1 MEISRGFEAARTPD
15 PFFVFRAEKGT
26 AQMAI
31 SEIEAAAGRDP
42 SAGDGELVAAAQ
54 RGDRAA
60 FSMLVERYQGLVF
73 GYLRARV
80 LQASDAE
87 DLAQEVFL
95 RSYSARARFDTS
107 AMVGPWLIGIARNL
121 LHEHVRKTKRRR
133 EVAWTEICLELEAQE
148 SSQSQQ
154 YDEWLARLPEC
165 LESLGPSARQA
176 IDLKYNARMRLAEIG
191 ARLRRSEGAAKLL
204 MFRARQALRK
214 CLERR
219 QEPRS

>member
-1 MEISRGFEAARTPD
+1 
-15 PFFVFRAEKGT
+15 
-26 AQMAI
+26 MAT
-31 SEIEAAAGRDP
+31 SQVQAAADGNA
-42 SAGDGELVAAAQ
+42 SASPGEVELVQAAQ

-60 FSMLVERYQGLVF
+60 FAQLVERYQGLIF

-80 LQASDAE
+80 LQTSDAE

-95 RSYSARARFDTS
+95 RSYSARARFDSS
-107 AMVGPWLIGIARNL
+107 AMVGPWLIGIARNV

-133 EVAWTEICLELEAQE
+133 EVAWTEMCLELEE
-148 SSQSQQ
+148 SSGPQADA

-176 IDLKYNARMRLAEIG
+176 IDLKYNARLKLAEIG

-204 MFRARQALRK
+204 MFRARQALK
-214 CLERR
+214 NCLERR
-219 QEPRS
+219 REPHS